1 MRKSKKI
8 MVNSAILFIIL
19 LCFFSSCTK
28 DKNNVLLEENQETL
42 EQESDLKDSEKD
54 SLNETAVGD
63 NKVFV
68 HVCGE
73 VKKPGVYEL
82 GYGSRVIDAVKI
94 AGGFKKNAKEDYLN
108 LAQIVEDQQRI
119 YVPDKNEVTEEVL
132 EQSSN
137 ETKKININKASKE
150 ELKNLSGIGDA
161 KADAIIEYRE
171 NNGKYKKIEDIMK
184 ISGIKD
190 AMFNKIKDSIS
201 VN

>member
-1 MRKSKKI
+1 MKKSKKI

-19 LCFFSSCTK
+19 LCFFSSCKK

-54 SLNETAVGD
+54 SLNEMAVAD

-171 NNGKYKKIEDIMK
+171 NNGKYKKIEDIMN

>member
-19 LCFFSSCTK
+19 LCFFSSCKK

-54 SLNETAVGD
+54 SLNETAVAD